1 MPKAAFTNPIGLYA
15 ASMRKIFR
23 VTHVCDT
30 MEEANEE
37 CRRNPG
43 IGLIMQDE
51 AGRHYLA
58 DLYGSVCPSAIMA
71 DLARNPPKVC

>member
-15 ASMRKIFR
+15 ATMGKIFR

-30 MEEANEE
+30 AEEANEE
-37 CRRNPG
+37 CRRNPDT
-43 IGLIMQDE
+43 GLIMLDE

-58 DLYGSVCPSAIMA
+58 ELYGAVCPSAIMV
-71 DLARNPPKVC
+71 DLAHNPPKVC